1 MRTAPRYLRQR
12 LPWIALE
19 PADLVAAG
27 DPETVVFLPGARGS
41 IVGLRILGL
50 EDHVMI
56 GIREDAH
63 GQPQSCAITNELKIG
78 SEDPA

>member
-1 MRTAPRYLRQR
+1 MRAPARYLRLR
-12 LPWIALE
+12 LPWIPIE
-19 PADLVAAG
+19 SADLLAQG

-56 GIREDAH
+56 GIKEDIH
-63 GQPQSCAITNELKIG
+63 GQPISCAITNELQIG
-78 SEDPA
+78 SDSA

>member
-1 MRTAPRYLRQR
+1 MRAAPRFLRLR
-12 LPWIALE
+12 LPWIPLE
-19 PADLVAAG
+19 PADLAPQG

-56 GIREDAH
+56 AIKEDNK
-63 GQPQSCAITNELKIG
+63 GRPQSCAITNELKIG
-78 SEDPA
+78 GPA

>member
-1 MRTAPRYLRQR
+1 MRAPQRFLRQR
-12 LPWIALE
+12 LPWVPIDE
-19 PADLVAAG
+19 SDLKPQS

-56 GIREDAH
+56 GIKEDIH
-63 GQPQSCAITNELKIG
+63 GQPISCAITNELQIG